1 MTRATATH
9 KAASVITRVALA
21 SVVLGGVLSLAGC
34 GSTTTA
40 TSPDSTPK
48 DHQTGAPNVSLT
60 EWKLG
65 VPATFS
71 AGSKSFNITN
81 TGSVQHELLV
91 FKADLSASQYPVDAD
106 GKILEEDPTITK
118 ISDGDNLD
126 PGKSQSRA
134 IDLTKPGKYLF
145 VCNLPTHFKQGMY
158 LEVTV
163 K

>member
-1 MTRATATH
+1 MTRATTAR
-9 KAASVITRVALA
+9 KAASVIAR
-21 SVVLGGVLSLAGC
+21 VVLTSAMLSGVLALAGC

-40 TSPDSTPK
+40 ASPDSSLTAA
-48 DHQTGAPNVSLT
+48 QTGAPNVSLT
-60 EWKLG
+60 EWKLA

-71 AGSKSFNITN
+71 AGSKTFNITN
-81 TGSVQHELLV
+81 TGSVRHELLA

-134 IDLTKPGKYLF
+134 IDLTNPGKYLF
-145 VCNLPTHFKQGMY
+145 VCNLPSHFKQGMY
-158 LEVTV
+158 VEVTV